1 MVRTTRRNLDD
12 DGGSPAETAL
22 SSRKRKVNDAVLE
35 QTIRLFESRTGRS
48 MSKEDARQI
57 VENVS
62 GFFRILSE
70 WDRIERAQKS
80 LPRNRPAE

>member
-1 MVRTTRRNLDD
+1 MVKTAGHYLDD
-12 DGGSPAETAL
+12 DSGLPAETAL
-22 SSRKRKVNDAVLE
+22 SSCKRKVNDAVLE

-62 GFFRILSE
+62 GFFRILSD
-70 WDRIERAQKS
+70 WDRTERAQKS
-80 LPRNRPAE
+80 VPRNHPAE